1 MIRRRLHLQIYA
13 TIIFGLILVVLLT
26 SMFFWLGNR
35 DDTDFEFKEA
45 AGQLAINILPDS
57 DQPVAE
63 QKNALEELFKYID
76 VNVSLFNQQGE
87 LIASIGEVFNFPF
100 DEDDKKGM
108 HHQGNNQGFLAE
120 LPDGRWLFTGRYSDS
135 RTDSGFIKLLLVLGS
150 IALAIG
156 LASYP
161 LVKRLTRRL
170 ENLKVGVERVGMGD
184 LKTRVVVEG
193 KDEIAS
199 LAASF
204 NHATEQIENLVA
216 SHKTLLANASHE
228 LRTPLSRIRL
238 GLEMYQSRHEQKR
251 LDALRSDIEELDGL
265 IEEILLMSR
274 LDGANSTHLT
284 EAVDLEQIIDE
295 ECERYSEIDFSG
307 SAQMIDGNAG
317 LLKRVVRNLI
327 GNAFKHGKSPVIV
340 ELVQSRDHVSV
351 TVTDHGDGISQADKP
366 KIFERFYRGA
376 DRQNVEGYGLGL
388 SLVKQIVDA
397 HKGTVEVLDGKGFVI
412 KVTLPINQN

>member
-13 TIIFGLILVVLLT
+13 TIIFSLILVVLLT

-35 DDTDFEFKEA
+35 DDTDFEFKRA
-45 AGQLAINILPDS
+45 AGQLAINILPHA
-57 DQPVAE
+57 DQPVAD
-63 QKNALEELFKYID
+63 QNDALKKLFQDID
-76 VNVSLFNQQGE
+76 VNVSLFDQDGN
-87 LIASIGEVFNFPF
+87 LITSIGEVFEFPF
-100 DEDDKKGM
+100 DDEDKQGM
-108 HHQGNNQGFLAE
+108 HRQGTNQGFLAK
-120 LPDGRWLFTGRYSDS
+120 LPDGRWLFTGRYND
-135 RTDSGFIKLLLVLGS
+135 RENDSGFVKLLLILGS

-156 LASYP
+156 IASYP
-161 LVKRLTRRL
+161 LVRRLTRRL
-170 ENLKVGVERVGMGD
+170 ENLKTGVEQVGMGD
-184 LKTRVVVEG
+184 LKTRVKVEG

-199 LAASF
+199 LAESF
-204 NHATEQIENLVA
+204 NHATAQIENLVA

-238 GLEMYQSRHEQKR
+238 GLEMYQSGHEQKR

-274 LDGANSTHLT
+274 LDSANSSLVT

-295 ECERYSEIDFSG
+295 ECERFPDIEFSG
-307 SAQMIDGNAG
+307 SAPMIDGNAG

-327 GNAFKHGKSPVIV
+327 GNAFKHGKPPVIV
-340 ELVQSRDHVSV
+340 ELGQSDDHVTV
-351 TVTDHGDGISQADKP
+351 TVTDHGNGISQADKQ

-388 SLVKQIVDA
+388 SLVKQIIDA
-397 HKGTVEVLDGKGFVI
+397 HKGAIEVLDGKGFVI
-412 KVTLPINQN
+412 KVTLPINH

>member
-13 TIIFGLILVVLLT
+13 TIIFSLILVVLLT

-35 DDTDFEFKEA
+35 DDTDFEFKRA
-45 AGQLAINILPDS
+45 AGQLAINILPHA
-57 DQPVAE
+57 DQPVAD
-63 QKNALEELFKYID
+63 QNDALKELFQDID
-76 VNVSLFNQQGE
+76 VNVSLFDQDGN
-87 LIASIGEVFNFPF
+87 LITSIGEVFEFPF
-100 DEDDKKGM
+100 DDEDKQGM
-108 HHQGNNQGFLAE
+108 HRQGTNQGFLAK
-120 LPDGRWLFTGRYSDS
+120 LPDGRWLFTGRYND
-135 RTDSGFIKLLLVLGS
+135 RENDSGFVKLLLILGS

-156 LASYP
+156 IASYP
-161 LVKRLTRRL
+161 LVRRLTRRL
-170 ENLKVGVERVGMGD
+170 ENLKTGVEQVGMGD
-184 LKTRVVVEG
+184 LKTRVKVEG

-199 LAASF
+199 LAESF
-204 NHATEQIENLVA
+204 NHATAQIENLVA

-238 GLEMYQSRHEQKR
+238 GLEMYQSGHEQKR

-274 LDGANSTHLT
+274 LDSANSSLVT

-295 ECERYSEIDFSG
+295 ECERFPDIEFSG
-307 SAQMIDGNAG
+307 SAPMIDGNAG

-327 GNAFKHGKSPVIV
+327 GNAFKHGKPPVIV
-340 ELVQSRDHVSV
+340 ELGQSDDHVTV
-351 TVTDHGDGISQADKP
+351 IVTDHGNGISQADKQ

-388 SLVKQIVDA
+388 SLVKQIIDA
-397 HKGTVEVLDGKGFVI
+397 HKGAIEVLDGKGFVI
-412 KVTLPINQN
+412 KVTLPINH

>member
-1 MIRRRLHLQIYA
+1 
-13 TIIFGLILVVLLT
+13 
-26 SMFFWLGNR
+26 
-35 DDTDFEFKEA
+35 
-45 AGQLAINILPDS
+45 
-57 DQPVAE
+57 
-63 QKNALEELFKYID
+63 
-76 VNVSLFNQQGE
+76 
-87 LIASIGEVFNFPF
+87 
-100 DEDDKKGM
+100 
-108 HHQGNNQGFLAE
+108 
-120 LPDGRWLFTGRYSDS
+120 
-135 RTDSGFIKLLLVLGS
+135 
-150 IALAIG
+150 
-156 LASYP
+156 

-170 ENLKVGVERVGMGD
+170 DNLKTGVEQVGMGD

-238 GLEMYQSRHEQKR
+238 GLEMYQSGHEQKR

-274 LDGANSTHLT
+274 LDSANSTLVT
-284 EAVDLEQIIDE
+284 EAVDLEQIIEE
-295 ECERYSEIDFSG
+295 ECERYSEINFSG
-307 SAQMIDGNAG
+307 SARMIDGNAG

-327 GNAFKHGKSPVIV
+327 GNAFKHGKPPVIV
-340 ELVQSRDHVSV
+340 ELVQSSDHVSV
-351 TVTDHGDGISQADKP
+351 TVTDYGDGISQADKP

-376 DRQNVEGYGLGL
+376 DRQNIEGYGLGL

-397 HKGTVEVLDGKGFVI
+397 HKGTIEVLEGKGFVI
-412 KVTLPINQN
+412 KVTLPNNHN